1 MHGLMAVTKALSDE
15 QRVRIVGALQDGELC
30 VCQIVELLA
39 LAPSTVSKHLGQ
51 LRQAGI
57 LEARKNGRW
66 VYYRLADRTAPAT
79 VRDALRLVRAALEGD
94 RTARQ
99 DAARLKQILSI
110 DPEVLC
116 CQQRQESTPARRPAA
131 SLASSSSAPGTRRGA
146 R

>member
-1 MHGLMAVTKALSDE
+1 MRDLMALTKALADE
-15 QRVRIVGALQDGELC
+15 QRVRIVRALQDGELC

-39 LAPSTVSKHLGQ
+39 LAPSTVSKHLAQ

-66 VYYRLADRTAPAT
+66 VYYRLADRTAPAV
-79 VRDALRLVRAALEGD
+79 VRDALRLVRAALAGD
-94 RTARQ
+94 ATAKQ
-99 DAARLKQILSI
+99 DAARLKKILSI

-116 CQQRQESTPARRPAA
+116 CQQRQEAAPARRPAER
-131 SLASSSSAPGTRRGA
+131 LASSSSARGTRRGA